1 MRIDDDLRREC
12 ATQVRQLESGL
23 VAVERS
29 PDPERVDDL
38 FRVAHS
44 LKSNCGMAGLDAGE
58 DLAHALEDLLS
69 DVRAGRIVPEGRVV
83 DVALD
88 AVDDIAALLDGEDPG
103 TDPASRTED
112 LRSALERAREQSG
125 TDDPR
130 GRPSVDPSSLTLP
143 PADPDEDISVEE
155 ALERASQFDDL
166 DSLAA
171 SIDDASEF
179 AGLRGGGS
187 FADLD
192 VDWDADD
199 SLDADPADDRTSG
212 QESIFDRL
220 KAEVEQEDAD
230 SLQRALEDVRFGQ
243 FDDDDDVTIQELID
257 LAPAEADEEP
267 GVEDW
272 SPTLGTA
279 ADDGDSDD
287 SGPDAATDDA
297 SAEAGDDPFSGEG
310 RDGFPDAEADGFP
323 DAEADGLS
331 DANVDGFLDEDSAFA
346 ADEDDAVS
354 DDGGDAVADDVGD
367 PVTDDD
373 AEARGA
379 TDDAEAPAEA
389 DDRSPSAFESIK
401 DEVEP
406 GDIEQLESD
415 LEEVRFGEFDD
426 EDDVSIQDLI
436 DGTVEDSAFAAE
448 ADTDDAE
455 ETDTDDAEV
464 TDAPEVAGADAVD
477 AVDADAD
484 AAGPVDA
491 TGADPDAADAG
502 AVEAADVADASA
514 ESTAEVDDALAGE
527 ATDESAEGGMAEM
540 EWSTPQE
547 PPSDP
552 DAFPAADDPA
562 DPEPLS
568 AADDPSTDDL
578 AGEEPFGE
586 ELSGDLSSTEAS
598 PGEDSSTEEPPVA
611 DLPDVFSDAGVDV
624 PDVLREET
632 TPSPADGADAPAEA
646 DPDAPAE
653 FELPDLDVVSPPATS
668 EDEPSVEAEDFASEV
683 GFERDAGTVAFESR
697 FADLFDGDGDV
708 RDAVDERP
716 RTALTIAD
724 STLDDDRYQPSE
736 GTDTRRTRPGRTDE
750 LQSISV
756 DVETADRLLN
766 LVEELS
772 MLRLDLED
780 AAGHDPDP
788 PVEESLIDLQ
798 GFLGEFRRTVM
809 DVRLVPLRSAVEGL
823 SRVVRD
829 VSQEGDKRVALET
842 QGTEV
847 KLDRSII
854 DRLRDPLVHL
864 VRNAVDHGIEPPGDR
879 EAAGKSPE
887 GRITVRAERDRD
899 RIEIAVSDDGR
910 GIDPGEVREAAI
922 DQGILSAEEAHDLDR
937 TSLFGLLF
945 RPGFTTTTEVTSV
958 SGRGV
963 GMDVVDRVVTDL
975 DGEVTVESTPG
986 EGTTVTLRLPVRVAV
1001 TEVLFV
1007 ESGEEQYGIPVT
1019 AVEQVSD
1026 PGPVVVEDGVEMLER
1041 EPLAGSQGADDE
1053 DGDATR
1059 ERYPLVRLA
1068 EAFAVPGD
1076 ADPEGKVV
1084 WIRLGDQRLALLCD
1098 RVREAREVVVKPYE
1112 EFMARIPGVSGAT
1125 MLGNGS
1131 VVNIIDVQSI

>member
-1 MRIDDDLRREC
+1 VRIDDDLRREC

-44 LKSNCGMAGLDAGE
+44 LKSNCGMAGLDGGE
-58 DLAHALEDLLS
+58 DLAHAVEDLLS

-103 TDPASRTED
+103 IDPASRTDD
-112 LRSALERAREQSG
+112 LRSALERASERSG
-125 TDDPR
+125 TDDPG
-130 GRPSVDPSSLTLP
+130 GRSSVDPASLTLP
-143 PADPDEDISVEE
+143 PADPDEDLSVEE

-187 FADLD
+187 FADLG

-199 SLDADPADDRTSG
+199 SLEADSAVDRSG

-230 SLQRALEDVRFGQ
+230 SLQQALEDVRFGQ

-257 LAPAEADEEP
+257 LAPAAADDRP
-267 GVEDW
+267 DVEDDEWSPTLGTAADDRPDVEDDEW

-287 SGPDAATDDA
+287 PVPGAATDDV
-297 SAEAGDDPFSGEG
+297 STESGGDPFSGEG
-310 RDGFPDAEADGFP
+310 TDAFPDADADAVT
-323 DAEADGLS
+323 DADAS
-331 DANVDGFLDEDSAFA
+331 DA
-346 ADEDDAVS
+346 
-354 DDGGDAVADDVGD
+354 
-367 PVTDDD
+367 VTDDAAPGKSGEGD
-373 AEARGA
+373 AHGG
-379 TDDAEAPAEA
+379 TDDAEPPDVA

-401 DEVEP
+401 DEVES

-436 DGTVEDSAFAAE
+436 DGTVEDSAFAADASTDE
-448 ADTDDAE
+448 AAVPGAV
-455 ETDTDDAEV
+455 DAEV
-464 TDAPEVAGADAVD
+464 TDARGVPDADAVD
-477 AVDADAD
+477 AVDADPDAKD
-484 AAGPVDA
+484 RESVAAGD
-491 TGADPDAADAG
+491 GAE
-502 AVEAADVADASA
+502 VADVADADSTPVADAEPGEPLAADASA
-514 ESTAEVDDALAGE
+514 EPTADADDAPVE
-527 ATDESAEGGMAEM
+527 ETTDETPEGGMGEM

-547 PPSDP
+547 PPSES
-552 DAFPAADDPA
+552 DAFPAADDPT
-562 DPEPLS
+562 DRGTS
-568 AADDPSTDDL
+568 SVTDDPSTDELPTEDSL
-578 AGEEPFGE
+578 TGELP
-586 ELSGDLSSTEAS
+586 T
-598 PGEDSSTEEPPVA
+598 EDSSTEPPVA
-611 DLPDVFSDAGVDV
+611 DLPDVFSEEGIDV

-632 TPSPADGADAPAEA
+632 SEPLSDAASPAET
-646 DPDAPAE
+646 
-653 FELPDLDVVSPPATS
+653 ELPDLDVVSPPATS
-668 EDEPSVEAEDFASEV
+668 EEDASVDAADFASEV

-697 FADLFDGDGDV
+697 FADLLGGDGDV
-708 RDAVDERP
+708 RDSVDDRP

-724 STLDDDRYQPSE
+724 STLDDDQYQPSD
-736 GTDTRRTRPGRTDE
+736 GTTPRRGRPGRTDE

-780 AAGHDPDP
+780 AVGHDPDP

-864 VRNAVDHGIEPPGDR
+864 VRNAVDHGIEPPADR

-887 GRITVRAERDRD
+887 GRITIRAERDRD
-899 RIEIAVSDDGR
+899 RIEITVSDDGR
-910 GIDPGEVREAAI
+910 GIDPEEVREAAI
-922 DQGILSAEEAHDLDR
+922 DQGVLSPEEGRDMDR

-1041 EPLAGSQGADDE
+1041 EPLAGSATGESDGHE
-1053 DGDATR
+1053 DAGR

-1084 WIRLGDQRLALLCD
+1084 WIRLGDEQLALHCD